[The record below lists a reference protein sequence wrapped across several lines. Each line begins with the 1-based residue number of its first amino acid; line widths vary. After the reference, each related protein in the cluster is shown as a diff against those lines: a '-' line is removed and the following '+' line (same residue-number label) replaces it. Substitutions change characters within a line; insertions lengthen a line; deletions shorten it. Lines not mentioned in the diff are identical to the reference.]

1 MRTPKFEREGV
12 KMNCFDKAIG
22 NMDELIESRIAKA
35 KDINLELVTLGK
47 MIKAKL
53 IQSKNEFQLN
63 RHYNGRSYKN
73 EADFYKLKAKSIN
86 EQKQILIHE
95 AKKLTCVRDKFE
107 KCKVEM
113 EEEMRLLEE
122 KCKDKD
128 EQLNEIWRNRVV
140 SQKFSNKT
148 S

>member
-1 MRTPKFEREGV
+1 
-12 KMNCFDKAIG
+12 MNCFDKAIG
-22 NMDELIESRIAKA
+22 NIDELIKSRIVKA
-35 KDINLELVTLGK
+35 NDIDLELATLGK
-47 MIKAKL
+47 MIKGKL

-73 EADFYKLKAKSIN
+73 EANFYKLKAKSIN

-107 KCKVEM
+107 NWKVEM
-113 EEEMRLLEE
+113 EKEMRLLEE

-140 SQKFSNKT
+140 NQKLTNRSL
-148 S
+148 